1 MNRLIFTL
9 LLLLTAA
16 VQAPAQQAKVL
27 RQHHFPKT
35 VPAGNYSGITWLGG
49 ERYAVADDK
58 SPATGFHLMSIRID
72 SLTGEILDV
81 RSEGFM
87 SASGQPNRDEEGICY
102 VPHTGTVFVTGE
114 GDGQIREYTL
124 DGQLTGRMLNIPAEF
139 TDAYPNRSFE
149 ALTYNAATRRFWT
162 TTENSLKTDGEK
174 PTITTKTASML
185 RLQSFGD
192 DLEPC
197 GQYWYRTD
205 SSAVKSR
212 KGKSTLGVSG
222 LVALDD
228 GQIVVLEREVREKR
242 KYIGSFVHVKL
253 YLVNPSQQQPGELLT
268 KRLLTEFRTRLN
280 LKRQNIANYEGI
292 CLGPRLAD
300 GRQVLVLVA
309 DSHNQF
315 KGWLRDWFRTVV
327 ITGQKL

>member
-58 SPATGFHLMSIRID
+58 SPATGFHLMTIRTD

-114 GDGQIREYTL
+114 SDGQIREYTL
-124 DGQLTGRMLNIPAEF
+124 DGQLTGRMLNIPAVF
-139 TDAYPNRSFE
+139 TDAYSNRSFE

-212 KGKSTLGVSG
+212 KGKNTLGVSG
-222 LVALDD
+222 LAALDD

-242 KYIGSFVHVKL
+242 KYIGSFG
-253 YLVNPSQQQPGELLT
+253 PACMPRWSQPIRYVRATEWLFCGSRSWNRVSISTLLT
-268 KRLLTEFRTRLN
+268 ARSDGITRQKRAWRTCIASSSDSAGRLTRL
-280 LKRQNIANYEGI
+280 RSSSTTA
-292 CLGPRLAD
+292 A
-300 GRQVLVLVA
+300 A
-309 DSHNQF
+309 
-315 KGWLRDWFRTVV
+315 
-327 ITGQKL
+327 